1 MVRAD
6 LRDELHG
13 QVQRSIAAGATPL
26 VGCTPGQGASH
37 YPASIL
43 DHVVPGMP
51 AYSEELFGPVASVIR
66 VSDDAQAVQP
76 KARHAV
82 MFAATI
88 PGSIEGRYGL
98 ALAGNSSWSWSG
110 GVIISSART
119 VSEFHAAAAEL
130 GIEVVEG
137 YAGMVFTS
145 RKNAVGAVV
154 TEQRQ
159 AFDWTDF

>member
-1 MVRAD
+1 MKVAFSYSWRLPTGDPAHVREIIERLRQHAVELGSESVSD
-6 LRDELHG
+6 LCVLTG
-13 QVQRSIAAGATPL
+13 
-26 VGCTPGQGASH
+26 
-37 YPASIL
+37 
-43 DHVVPGMP
+43 
-51 AYSEELFGPVASVIR
+51 
-66 VSDDAQAVQP
+66 DDAQAVQP

-130 GIEVVEG
+130 GIDVVEG